1 MNKTVKPRQNLTGLQ
16 FSAVST
22 SCAFLWSPSF
32 SCGGRRWWG
41 LGKREQGRLA
51 YHTGPVTRLPSTNFC
66 GRCVGLARRASLA
79 LLHVYGARPRT
90 PPGLHSLEFSSG
102 ARSRQCRGLFAGRC
116 GYPLLTGSTAFGPAA
131 RGASARH
138 PWSNCCASARRLW
151 APSAFARV
159 RGARPAGVRRD
170 GGPQGD
176 EPLLPARVLG

>member
-32 SCGGRRWWG
+32 SCGVRRWWG

-51 YHTGPVTRLPSTNFC
+51 YHTGPVTHLPSTNFC

-79 LLHVYGARPRT
+79 LLHVYGARPHT
-90 PPGLHSLEFSSG
+90 PPGLHSLEFSSV
-102 ARSRQCRGLFAGRC
+102 ARSPRRGALCGSLWRPASHRQHRLRVFRGRIG
-116 GYPLLTGSTAFGPAA
+116 GPAA

-138 PWSNCCASARRLW
+138 PLEQPLRVCAEPVGTSAVAR
-151 APSAFARV
+151 AP
-159 RGARPAGVRRD
+159 
-170 GGPQGD
+170 GPP
-176 EPLLPARVLG
+176 E